1 MKKLKRAIFIFRN
14 AAEKGFILII
24 SAVLAILIANNTYS
38 RGVYESFFSLNLS
51 IGPLELSIK
60 NWINE
65 FLMSIF
71 FLLVGME
78 IKRELIVGHLSE
90 AKQRLLPIISACG
103 GVIFPVIIYSAFNI
117 SEPVALKGWAIPS
130 ATDIAF
136 AISVLSVVGKNI
148 PTSLR
153 VFLTA
158 LAIIDDLIAISI
170 IGLFY
175 SGILNPLYIAS
186 GLLFIMML
194 AIYSRSRYY
203 STKFA
208 LCIGF
213 LIWNCI
219 LLSGIHATI
228 SGVIVGLLIPM
239 NGRDGKAPLIDLE
252 KRVYPITTYLIL
264 PLFAFANS
272 GLYIPSFDSSSLLHP
287 VTLGVALGLFIGKQ
301 LGVMF
306 SFLMLRLFKLFTM
319 PQDANLKQ
327 LYGVSILCGIGF
339 TMSLFIAIMSFENNL
354 DMLRQAQ
361 LGVFIGSVSSALAG
375 AIVLKLA
382 RNK

>member
-1 MKKLKRAIFIFRN
+1 MEKFKQAIFVFRD
-14 AAEKGFILII
+14 AAEKGVILII
-24 SAVLAILIANNTYS
+24 SAILAIIIANNTHS
-38 RGVYESFFSLNLS
+38 REVYESFLSLNIS

-65 FLMSIF
+65 FLMTVF

-78 IKRELIVGHLSE
+78 IKRELIAGHLSD
-90 AKQRLLPIISACG
+90 AKQRILPVVSACG
-103 GVIFPVIIYSAFNI
+103 GVVFPVIIYSAFNK
-117 SEPVALKGWAIPS
+117 SYEVAAKGWAIPS

-136 AISVLSVVGKNI
+136 AIAVLSVVGKNL
-148 PTSLR
+148 PQSLR

-158 LAIIDDLIAISI
+158 LAIIDDLIAICI

-175 SGILNPLYIAS
+175 STGINPIYMALTLFFVM
-186 GLLFIMML
+186 LLSV
-194 AIYSRSRYY
+194 YVRSRYY
-203 STKFA
+203 STKLA

-213 LIWNCI
+213 LIWNCV

-239 NGRDGKAPLIDLE
+239 KGRNGETPLVNLE
-252 KRVYPITTYLIL
+252 HNIYPITTYLIL

-272 GLYIPSFDSSSLLHP
+272 GLYIPSFDVNSFFHP
-287 VTLGVALGLFIGKQ
+287 VTLGVALGLFLGKQ
-301 LGVMF
+301 IGVMA
-306 SFLMLRLFKLFTM
+306 SFLILKMFKLFTM

-339 TMSLFIAIMSFENNL
+339 TMSLFIAIMSFEDNL
-354 DMLRQAQ
+354 EMLRQAQ
-361 LGVFIGSVSSALAG
+361 LGVFIGSLISALAG
-375 AIVLKLA
+375 AVVLKLA
-382 RNK
+382 RSK